1 MIYKTYL
8 HNSKVSNEL
17 QICNEWRTNFD
28 NMHCAEVHGDH
39 RNTVESMLHVNEAHD
54 FQTRSFGK

>member
-1 MIYKTYL
+1 MNCKFAT
-8 HNSKVSNEL
+8 NGG
-17 QICNEWRTNFD
+17 QILI